1 VPPTLALI
9 LCLVWC
15 IYVLSWECRHNR
27 ASSVAIWLAVLWMI
41 RCASRSLGFWMAG
54 DPSVADPFSGEGSL
68 HDRVFL
74 GGLMMVGAAVL
85 IRRPLPWGRV
95 FSDNRWLL
103 LFFAYMA
110 LSVLWSE
117 TPGLSWKRW
126 IRTAGDLLFALLIA
140 TERNPLQGL
149 AAVIR
154 RSAMLLIPFSLVLAK
169 YYGPLGRA
177 HDKHDGGDTWIGVA
191 THKNAL
197 GALCLVAALYFLW
210 HLYLV
215 RRGRA
220 EALEVGE
227 LHPWMAMV
235 YLGMIAILF
244 AGGSSPSMT
253 SLLVFVLTLGAF
265 GVSELSRGD
274 VVLFFKRLVLILG
287 VVVVLHGVSRFVF
300 DLSVHHVV
308 LESLGRSPSLTD
320 RLDIW
325 PHLIDLSRSHAI
337 LGSGFGAFWTESLH
351 LEMIDRLAM
360 GNWAPAQ
367 AHNGYLEVYVHLG
380 VLGLLLFAFVLLSC
394 LRGAFFTARFSFEYG
409 RARLILLL
417 AVLMYNYAE
426 SAFTRPTHLMWFL
439 FLLAAIHVP
448 WNVPPALRKGPSIEP
463 EPVEEPLPA
472 LYPVKPAAI

>member
-1 VPPTLALI
+1 VPATLALI

-15 IYVLSWECRHNR
+15 VYVLRWECRHNR
-27 ASSVAIWLAVLWMI
+27 ASSVALWLAVLWMS
-41 RCASRSLGFWMAG
+41 RCASRSLGLWVTG
-54 DPSVADPFSGEGSL
+54 DPSAADPFSGEGSV
-68 HDRVFL
+68 HDRVYL
-74 GGLMMVGAAVL
+74 GGLILLGTVVL
-85 IRRPLPWGRV
+85 MRRPMPWGRL

-110 LSVLWSE
+110 VSAIWSE

-154 RSAMLLIPFSLVLAK
+154 RSSMILIPFSLVLAK

-210 HLYLV
+210 HLYLM

-220 EALEVGE
+220 RTLEIGE
-227 LHPWMAMV
+227 LQPWVGMV

-253 SLLVFVLTLGAF
+253 ALLVFFVTAAAF
-265 GVSELSRGD
+265 GMSEWSRGD
-274 VVLFFKRLVLILG
+274 LGLFLKRAVALIIAALAI
-287 VVVVLHGVSRFVF
+287 HGASRFVF
-300 DLSVHHVV
+300 DFAIHHVV
-308 LESLGRSPSLTD
+308 LESIGRSPSLTD

-325 PHLIDLSRSHAI
+325 PHLIDLSRSHAV
-337 LGSGFGAFWTESLH
+337 LGAGFGSFWTESIH

-367 AHNGYLEVYVHLG
+367 AHNGYLEVYIHLG
-380 VLGLLLFAFVLLSC
+380 LVGLLVFAVVLLAC
-394 LRGAFFTARFSFEYG
+394 LRGTIMTARVSFEYG
-409 RARLILLL
+409 RARLLLLL
-417 AVLMYNYAE
+417 AVLMYNYVE

-439 FLLAAIHVP
+439 FLMVAVHVP
-448 WNVPPALRKGPSIEP
+448 WNLPPALRNGELAQG
-463 EPVEEPLPA
+463 EPVEEPLPP
-472 LYPVKPAAI
+472 LYPIKPAVI